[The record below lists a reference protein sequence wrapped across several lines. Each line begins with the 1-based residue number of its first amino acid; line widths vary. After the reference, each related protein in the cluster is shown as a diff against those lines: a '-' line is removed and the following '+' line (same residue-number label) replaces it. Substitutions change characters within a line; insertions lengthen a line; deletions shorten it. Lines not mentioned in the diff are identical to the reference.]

1 MLPTDTECE
10 IARQRLKAMV
20 NRAVPSNSTD
30 KEVRALLEHY
40 RCPVPFHEVRAR
52 FLGDIA
58 TPAVGASPIKMVE
71 KLWSGELPE
80 FNSVDAAN
88 KLIGAL
94 IMGLWNRLTRHQERS
109 AIRLVRPDVMA
120 TREGLATLAMIR
132 WQELDGFV
140 GILSMSDASVKEPAE
155 HRLS

>member
-1 MLPTDTECE
+1 
-10 IARQRLKAMV
+10 MV
-20 NRAVPSNSTD
+20 KRAVPPTATD

-52 FLGDIA
+52 FLGNIA

-80 FNSVDAAN
+80 FNSVNAAN

-94 IMGLWNRLTRHQERS
+94 IMGLWNC
-109 AIRLVRPDVMA
+109 
-120 TREGLATLAMIR
+120 LADTCS
-132 WQELDGFV
+132 F
-140 GILSMSDASVKEPAE
+140 
-155 HRLS
+155 